1 MSIVSSKDSVHHLS
15 PEEYNQI
22 ERFEAAYN
30 TIDRH
35 LRKTLDRDND
45 VSFVQLTR
53 EYSEAG
59 RLWRTD
65 ADVLRTLAD
74 LRNVLVHGKIKPR
87 HYLAIPT
94 PLVVAQ
100 IEQIRD
106 RILRPERVIPKFQ
119 KEVETVSLDDSLS
132 NVLKQISQ
140 KEYSQFPVYDGK
152 TFKGLLTENGIT
164 RWLAH
169 YVSDE
174 LAIVDL
180 DEVPIRQVLKQEEKR
195 PNSVYISR
203 NTEVDKVKA
212 LFAEHEL
219 LEAVLITQSG
229 KREEKLLGIATRWDV
244 IHLSV
249 K

>member
-1 MSIVSSKDSVHHLS
+1 MSSASSKIPVHHLS
-15 PEEYNQI
+15 PEEQDQI

-30 TIDRH
+30 AIDRH
-35 LRKTLDRDND
+35 LRRTLNKDNY
-45 VSFVQLTR
+45 VSFAQLIR
-53 EYSEAG
+53 EFSEAG

-65 ADVLRTLAD
+65 AEALKTLAD
-74 LRNVLVHGKIKPR
+74 LRNVLVHEKTKPR

-106 RILRPERVIPKFQ
+106 RILHPELVIPKFQ
-119 KEVETVSLDDSLS
+119 KEVEIVSQDDSLAT
-132 NVLKQISQ
+132 VLKRISQ
-140 KEYSQFPVYDGK
+140 KDYSQFPVYDGA

-174 LAIVDL
+174 LAMVDL
-180 DEVPIRQVLKQEEKR
+180 DEVPVKHVLKQEEKR
-195 PNSVYISR
+195 PNSIFISR
-203 NTEVDKVKA
+203 NMEVDKVKA

-219 LEAVLITQSG
+219 LEAVVITQNG
-229 KREEKLLGIATRWDV
+229 KRSEKLLGIATRWDV
-244 IHLSV
+244 IHLR
-249 K
+249 

>member
-1 MSIVSSKDSVHHLS
+1 MSSASLKGSVHHLS
-15 PEEYNQI
+15 PEEQDQI

-35 LRKTLDRDND
+35 LRRTLNRDNY
-45 VSFVQLTR
+45 VSFTQLIR

-65 ADVLRTLAD
+65 AEALRTLAD
-74 LRNVLVHGKIKPR
+74 LRNVLIHEKIKPR

-94 PLVVAQ
+94 PLVVAR

-106 RILRPERVIPKFQ
+106 RILHPERVIPKFQ
-119 KEVETVSLDDSLS
+119 KEVETVSLDDSLAK
-132 NVLKQISQ
+132 VLKQISQ
-140 KEYSQFPVYDGK
+140 KDYSQFPVYDGK

-180 DEVPIRQVLKQEEKR
+180 DEVPVRQVLKQEEKR
-195 PNSVYISR
+195 SNSAFISR

-212 LFAEHEL
+212 LFAEYEL

-244 IHLSV
+244 IHLRE
-249 K
+249 